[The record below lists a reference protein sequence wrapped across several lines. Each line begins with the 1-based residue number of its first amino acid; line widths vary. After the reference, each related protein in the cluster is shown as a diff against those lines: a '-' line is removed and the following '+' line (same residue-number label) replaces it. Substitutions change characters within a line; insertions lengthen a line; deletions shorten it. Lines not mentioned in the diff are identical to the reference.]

1 MEHIKICIHVT
12 KFDLSQVQFV
22 YVFLSFSTKN
32 ANYLQ
37 NSVRTHVPL
46 WNTIVY
52 LSTFMLFFFKEI
64 HIVLGI
70 AWQRSNTGMWYIMRC
85 PFL

>member
-22 YVFLSFSTKN
+22 YVFCFSTKN

-37 NSVRTHVPL
+37 NSVHTHVL
-46 WNTIVY
+46 LQNTLVY
-52 LSTFMLFFFKEI
+52 LSTFMLFF
-64 HIVLGI
+64 
-70 AWQRSNTGMWYIMRC
+70 
-85 PFL
+85 